1 MSWRRCVS
9 VLILGTFIFSEAFA
23 QTGDWQR
30 VRNLPSG
37 EPLVLTTRAGERY
50 HGGLVRATEDSVSID
65 SDERAFPGRRQRLR
79 NFPKSEVRE
88 IRSYRPRASILAVT
102 GIGAAVGA
110 GLGAG
115 IDAAARSNEDRG
127 LATALFTLLGGA
139 LGWAIG
145 RHSTLIKGERIYVA
159 P

>member
-1 MSWRRCVS
+1 M
-9 VLILGTFIFSEAFA
+9 
-23 QTGDWQR
+23 
-30 VRNLPSG
+30 
-37 EPLVLTTRAGERY
+37 
-50 HGGLVRATEDSVSID
+50 
-65 SDERAFPGRRQRLR
+65 
-79 NFPKSEVRE
+79 
-88 IRSYRPRASILAVT
+88 LAVT
-102 GIGAAVGA
+102 GIGAGIGA

-127 LATALFTLLGGA
+127 LATAVLALLGGV